1 MSKSIERRLASS
13 SGKST
18 SASCKK
24 CGEKKKQR
32 RRNLNEDDECQQG
45 DDTSKLVC
53 RFQSN
58 GINAT
63 SVTANFSLQTE
74 EVEVKVSENLV
85 YLVCDALPGGST
97 SDA

>member
-1 MSKSIERRLASS
+1 MNKSIERRLASS

-24 CGEKKKQR
+24 CGNKKKEKR

-45 DDTSKLVC
+45 DDTGELVC

-58 GINAT
+58 SINAT
-63 SVTANFSLQTE
+63 SVTANSSLQK
-74 EVEVKVSENLV
+74 EVV
-85 YLVCDALPGGST
+85 
-97 SDA
+97 